1 MPLSTH
7 GLVLVAGWDLDSP
20 GWLALS
26 LSCSNLQLDN

>member
-26 LSCSNLQLDN
+26 CSNLQLDN